1 MKTYAVT
8 VSGFGGACVTFRVV
22 APTKPAAKLAARR
35 LAFRDPRFN
44 GSLRPVVT
52 HCVVVV

>member
-8 VSGFGGACVTFRVV
+8 VSGFGGACVTFRVA